1 MKDLNNTIDNDFIEK
16 EHPRGF
22 WASDDEFADICC
34 ELFDEWQEKGNA
46 NETIKRIAKARGL

>member
-1 MKDLNNTIDNDFIEK
+1 MNNTTDNEFIEK
-16 EHPRGF
+16 EHPRVF

-34 ELFDEWQEKGNA
+34 ELFDEYQEKGNA